1 MAEPISILH
10 SILATNFPG
19 PLCSSTPTKTRA
31 RSSVRF
37 VEACGVTAGAR
48 RQRAAASRKNSAR
61 DYYLRAMPRKP
72 VLAISVSHPLMIWSA
87 RFQRAALASCR
98 TLASPMF
105 ALHPDSTL
113 PASSPAAIADPIWFA
128 HSGQTFSRSLFPG
141 HCPGLRCDLRF
152 QREPSCRGAPARS
165 IR

>member
-72 VLAISVSHPLMIWSA
+72 VLAISMSHPLMIGSA
-87 RFQRAALASCR
+87 RFQRAAFGILPNARLANVRAAPRFDPARELTRCHR
-98 TLASPMF
+98 G
-105 ALHPDSTL
+105 PDL
-113 PASSPAAIADPIWFA
+113 VCPFRAN
-128 HSGQTFSRSLFPG
+128 LFPFTV
-141 HCPGLRCDLRF
+141 PRAL
-152 QREPSCRGAPARS
+152 PWTKM
-165 IR
+165 